1 MRIMF
6 DSLSLV
12 TFCPRCDGCPDEGRF
27 AHSPGTYNGY
37 ESGAPM
43 DFILL
48 FTNDVHAG
56 IGQQPITLSD

>member
-12 TFCPRCDGCPDEGRF
+12 TFCPRCDGCPDEGGF
-27 AHSPGTYNGY
+27 SPSPGTYNGY

-43 DFILL
+43 DFIHLV
-48 FTNDVHAG
+48 TNDVHAG

>member
-12 TFCPRCDGCPDEGRF
+12 TFCPRCDGCPDEGGF
-27 AHSPGTYNGY
+27 SHSPGTYNGY

-43 DFILL
+43 DFIHLV
-48 FTNDVHAG
+48 TNDVHAG
-56 IGQQPITLSD
+56 IVQQPITLSE